1 MIVDSVSVQPDQID
15 SVAPTSMTNRMLRKG
30 SENVLKPAMFSD
42 MTESQTLPNRSTTR
56 CRIIFTTAIRLSSL
70 QMMKLKLSPFRLQNL
85 VLGLATAGILLTA
98 ASAFAQRLPGTEN
111 GEWRYLGGDA
121 GHTRSS
127 PLNQINGDNFGDLE
141 VAWIWRT
148 DNFGPNLDYFSRST
162 PIYVDGMLYTVATPR
177 RQVVAID
184 PDTGETLWAFREPET
199 IRHLRSPRQAYGKG
213 VAYAEVDGRGVIYV
227 TSPAFFLWALDA
239 KTGRP
244 LENWGT
250 RVPLEGFSD
259 TGTIDLI
266 PPLVSDWGR
275 WQDRSAS
282 YDANY
287 GIPREL
293 GMVTASAPPIVVN
306 GVVVVLVGHQPSY
319 GQTRIENVPGDIMG
333 FDARNGEFLWKFHV
347 IPRPG
352 EVGHETWHNDAW
364 QWSGDMSSWAPA
376 SADPELGLVYIVT
389 NASTVQTYA
398 GHRPGDNLFG
408 GCILALDVRTGE
420 RRWHFQIHRS
430 DQWNYDLPTPP
441 MLMDLTVD
449 GQRIPAL
456 IQNTKQ
462 GLIFAFNRET
472 GEPIWP
478 IEDRPVFQ
486 TEVPGNYTSP
496 TQPYPTRPEPVDR
509 IVVDGLTEEF
519 VVDYTPELKQQAL
532 EILSHY
538 RVGGLYVP
546 PLPENHDNDFY
557 NNVGCIGGGNIIPH
571 PPVADPS
578 TGLMFA
584 SHRRRCFA
592 PTFMAPTGG
601 VDEDDPNYAVPSA
614 TGATPNSTPTTGTTV
629 AAWLPGGF
637 REPSDAQASFVSV
650 TGLPT
655 IDGVPLYK
663 RMNNQLS
670 AFQMNTGER
679 SWSVPVGETPDV
691 LTNNPHLAGL
701 EIPNTGGA
709 GWSIQMVAGD
719 LLVQT
724 RSLSQGTGQIVP
736 DAPLQ
741 LHGRDKLTGEI
752 LGSVE
757 LPAPGQYGMMTY
769 MHEGKQYIVV
779 QIGSVQTGFPGSLVA
794 YALP

>member
-1 MIVDSVSVQPDQID
+1 
-15 SVAPTSMTNRMLRKG
+15 MTKVELR
-30 SENVLKPAMFSD
+30 
-42 MTESQTLPNRSTTR
+42 
-56 CRIIFTTAIRLSSL
+56 
-70 QMMKLKLSPFRLQNL
+70 PFRLQFL
-85 VLGLATAGILLTA
+85 VLGLASAVLTLA
-98 ASAFAQRLPGTEN
+98 ASAAFAQRLPGTEN

-127 PLNQINGDNFGDLE
+127 PLDQINGGNFADLE
-141 VAWIWRT
+141 VTWIWRS

-184 PDTGETLWAFREPET
+184 PATGETLWTFREPET
-199 IRHLRSPRQAYGKG
+199 VRHLRSPRQAYGKG
-213 VAYAEVDGRGVIYV
+213 VAYGEVNGRGVIYV

-244 LENWGT
+244 LENWGAA
-250 RVPLEGFSD
+250 VPLDGFSE

-266 PPLVSDWGR
+266 PPLVADWGR
-275 WQDRSAS
+275 WQDR
-282 YDANY
+282 DATYNPDY

-293 GMVTASAPPIVVN
+293 GMVTSSAPPIVVN
-306 GVVVVLVGHQPSY
+306 GVVVVLVGHEPSY

-333 FDARNGEFLWKFHV
+333 FDAETGAFLWKFHV

-364 QWSGDMSSWAPA
+364 QWSGDISSWAPA

-408 GCILALDVRTGE
+408 GCVLALDVQTGE

-462 GLIFAFNRET
+462 GLIFAFHRET

-478 IEDRPVFQ
+478 IDDRPVIQ
-486 TEVPGNYTSP
+486 TEVPSNYTSS
-496 TQPYPTRPEPVDR
+496 TQPYPTRPEPVDP
-509 IVVDGLTEEF
+509 IVVNGLTEEF
-519 VVDYTPELKQQAL
+519 VIDYTPELKQRAL
-532 EILSHY
+532 EILSQY

-557 NNVGCIGGGNIIPH
+557 NNVGCLGGGNVIPH

-578 TGLMFA
+578 TGIMYA
-584 SHRRRCFA
+584 SHRRTCNA
-592 PTFMAPTGG
+592 PGFMAPTGG
-601 VDEDDPNYAVPSA
+601 VDEDDPSYAVPGE

-637 REPSDAQASFVSV
+637 RRPSGAQAPLVSV

-655 IDGVPLYK
+655 IDGLRIYK
-663 RMNNQLS
+663 PMDNQLS

-679 SWSVPVGETPDV
+679 LWSLPVGETPAV
-691 LTNNPHLAGL
+691 ITNNPHLAGV

-709 GWSIQMVAGD
+709 GYSIQMVMGD

-724 RSLSQGTGQIVP
+724 RALSQGGQNLVP
-736 DAPLQ
+736 DAPLE

-769 MHEGKQYIVV
+769 MHQGKQYIVV
-779 QIGSVQTGFPGSLVA
+779 QIGSVQTDFPASLVA
-794 YALP
+794 LTLP

>member
-1 MIVDSVSVQPDQID
+1 
-15 SVAPTSMTNRMLRKG
+15 MTKVKVRPYR
-30 SENVLKPAMFSD
+30 LKIL
-42 MTESQTLPNRSTTR
+42 T
-56 CRIIFTTAIRLSSL
+56 CGLS
-70 QMMKLKLSPFRLQNL
+70 
-85 VLGLATAGILLTA
+85 AAILLLA
-98 ASAFAQRLPGTEN
+98 ATLTSAQSLPGTEN

-127 PLNQINGDNFGDLE
+127 PLDQVNRTNFEDLE
-141 VAWIWRT
+141 VKWVWRS

-184 PDTGETLWAFREPET
+184 PETGETLWAFREPET
-199 IRHLRSPRQAYGKG
+199 VRHLRSPRQAYGKG
-213 VAYAEVDGRGVIYV
+213 VAYGEVDGRGVIYV

-239 KTGRP
+239 KTGLP

-250 RVPLEGFSD
+250 SVPLDGFSD
-259 TGTIDLI
+259 TGVNDLI

-275 WQDRSAS
+275 WQDRAGG
-282 YDANY
+282 YDPGY

-293 GMVTASAPPIVVN
+293 GMGSASAPPIVVT

-333 FDARNGEFLWKFHV
+333 FDAATGEFLWKFHV

-352 EVGHETWHNDAW
+352 EFGHDTWHNDAW

-389 NASTVQTYA
+389 NASTVQFYA

-408 GCILALDVRTGE
+408 GSVLALDVRTGE
-420 RRWHFQIHRS
+420 RKWHFQIHRS

-478 IEDRPVFQ
+478 IEDRQVLQ

-496 TQPYPTRPEPVDR
+496 TQPYQTELQTVDP
-509 IVVDGLTEEF
+509 IVIEGLTEEF
-519 VVDYTPELKQQAL
+519 VIDYTPDLKQRAL
-532 EILSHY
+532 EILSQY
-538 RVGGLYVP
+538 RIGGLYVP
-546 PLPENHDNDFY
+546 ALPENHDNDFY
-557 NNVGCIGGGNIIPH
+557 NNVGCQGGGNVISH
-571 PPVADPS
+571 PPVADPT
-578 TGLMFA
+578 TGVMYV
-584 SHRRRCFA
+584 SHHRRCSA
-592 PTFMAPTGG
+592 PSFLAPTGG
-601 VDEDDPNYAVPSA
+601 VDEDDPSYATPGA
-614 TGATPNSTPTTGTTV
+614 GGATPNSTPTTGSTV
-629 AAWLPGGF
+629 AAWLRGGF
-637 REPSDAQASFVSV
+637 RQPTESQAPLVSV

-655 IDGVPLYK
+655 IDGLRLWKP
-663 RMNNQLS
+663 MDNQLS
-670 AFQMNTGER
+670 AFQMNTGDR
-679 SWSVPVGETPDV
+679 AWSLPVGETPEV
-691 LTNNPHLAGL
+691 VTNNPLLRGM
-701 EIPNTGGA
+701 EIPNTGGV
-709 GWSIQMVAGD
+709 GFSIQMVTGD

-724 RSLSQGTGQIVP
+724 RALSEGGQQIVP
-736 DAPLQ
+736 DAPLE
-741 LHGRDKLTGEI
+741 LHARDKMTGEI

-779 QIGSVQTGFPGSLVA
+779 QVGSVQTDFPASLVA
-794 YALP
+794 LALP

>member
-1 MIVDSVSVQPDQID
+1 MMRNQ
-15 SVAPTSMTNRMLRKG
+15 LR
-30 SENVLKPAMFSD
+30 
-42 MTESQTLPNRSTTR
+42 
-56 CRIIFTTAIRLSSL
+56 
-70 QMMKLKLSPFRLQNL
+70 PFRLRAL
-85 VLGLATAGILLTA
+85 VLGLACVAIVSSATA
-98 ASAFAQRLPGTEN
+98 ALAQRLTGTEN

-127 PLNQINGDNFGDLE
+127 ALDQINGDNFSDLE
-141 VAWIWRT
+141 TAWIWRS
-148 DNFGPNLDYFSRST
+148 DNFGPNVDYFSRST

-184 PDTGETLWAFREPET
+184 PATGETLWAFREPET

-213 VAYAEVDGRGVIYV
+213 VAYAEVNGRGVVYV

-250 RVPLEGFSD
+250 SVPLDGFGE
-259 TGTIDLI
+259 TGVNDLV

-333 FDARNGEFLWKFHV
+333 FDAATGEFLWKFHV

-352 EVGHETWHNDAW
+352 EVGHETWYNDAW

-449 GQRIPAL
+449 GRRIQAL

-478 IEDRPVFQ
+478 IEDRPVFR

-509 IVVDGLTEEF
+509 IVTDGLTDEF
-519 VVDYTPELKQQAL
+519 VVDYTPELKQRAL

-557 NNVGCIGGGNIIPH
+557 NNVGCIGGGNVIPH

-601 VDEDDPNYAVPSA
+601 VDEDDPNYAVPGE

-629 AAWLPGGF
+629 AAWLPRGF
-637 REPSDAQASFVSV
+637 RRPNAAQEPFVSV

-679 SWSVPVGETPDV
+679 SWSLPVGETPDV
-691 LTNNPHLAGL
+691 LTNNPHLAGV

-709 GWSIQMVAGD
+709 GWSIQMVTGD

-724 RSLSQGTGQIVP
+724 RSLSQGTGQTVP
-736 DAPLQ
+736 DAPLE
-741 LHGRDKLTGEI
+741 LHGRDKFTGEI
-752 LGSVE
+752 LGTVE

-769 MHEGKQYIVV
+769 LHDGKQYIVV
-779 QIGSVQTGFPGSLVA
+779 QIGSVQAGFPGALVA

>member
-1 MIVDSVSVQPDQID
+1 MTTAELQPVRI
-15 SVAPTSMTNRMLRKG
+15 
-30 SENVLKPAMFSD
+30 
-42 MTESQTLPNRSTTR
+42 QTLVPG
-56 CRIIFTTAIRLSSL
+56 
-70 QMMKLKLSPFRLQNL
+70 L
-85 VLGLATAGILLTA
+85 VCAVLVLTA
-98 ASAFAQRLPGTEN
+98 AAAFAQRLPGTEN

-127 PLNQINGDNFGDLE
+127 PLNQINGDNFADLE
-141 VAWIWRT
+141 VAWTWRS
-148 DNFGPNLDYFSRST
+148 DNFGPHLDYFSRST

-184 PDTGETLWAFREPET
+184 PATGETLWTFREPET

-213 VAYAEVDGRGVIYV
+213 VAYGEVNGRGVIYV

-244 LENWGT
+244 LENWGVP
-250 RVPLEGFSD
+250 VPLDGFSE

-266 PPLVSDWGR
+266 PPLVADWGR
-275 WQDRSAS
+275 WQDRDAT
-282 YDANY
+282 YDAGY

-293 GMVTASAPPIVVN
+293 GMVTSSSPPIVVN
-306 GVVVVLVGHQPSY
+306 GVVVVLVGHEPSY

-333 FDARNGEFLWKFHV
+333 FDAETGEFLWKFHV

-389 NASTVQTYA
+389 NASTVQSYA

-408 GCILALDVRTGE
+408 GCVLALDVQTGE

-441 MLMDLTVD
+441 MLMDLTVN
-449 GQRIPAL
+449 GRRIPAL

-478 IEDRPVFQ
+478 IEDREVIQ

-496 TQPYPTRPEPVDR
+496 RQPYPTRPEPVDP
-509 IVVDGLTEEF
+509 IVMNGLTEEF
-519 VVDYTPELKQQAL
+519 VIDYTAELKQQAM
-532 EILSHY
+532 EILSQY
-538 RVGGLYVP
+538 RIGGLYVP

-557 NNVGCIGGGNIIPH
+557 NNVGCLGAGNVIPH

-578 TGLMFA
+578 TGMMYV
-584 SHRRRCFA
+584 SHRRTCTA
-592 PTFMAPTGG
+592 PQFMAPTGG
-601 VDEDDPNYAVPSA
+601 VDEDDPNYAVPGPSA
-614 TGATPNSTPTTGTTV
+614 ATPNSTPTTGTTV
-629 AAWLPGGF
+629 AAWLPGGV
-637 REPSDAQASFVSV
+637 RRPTNTQAPLVSV

-655 IDGVPLYK
+655 IDGLRLYK
-663 RMNNQLS
+663 PMDNQLS
-670 AFQMNTGER
+670 AFQMHTGER
-679 SWSVPVGETPDV
+679 SWSLPVGQTPEV
-691 LTNNPHLAGL
+691 IRNHALLRGIA
-701 EIPNTGGA
+701 IPNTGGT
-709 GWSIQMVAGD
+709 GSSIQMVMGD

-724 RSLSQGTGQIVP
+724 RALSEGGRQLVP
-736 DAPLQ
+736 DAPLE

-769 MHEGKQYIVV
+769 MHQGKQYIVV
-779 QIGSVQTGFPGSLVA
+779 QIGSVQTDFPAALVA
-794 YALP
+794 LTLP